1 MDYLERIINSLDQA
15 EKKEFQH
22 FIQRNKRRAG
32 RKDLALFK
40 LYCRTIVPRVKEQIK
55 LLEIPNKN
63 AYYSTRKRLYAHLSD
78 YALLKTNEEDG
89 TVGSRVR
96 GLYNIAVHLFD
107 RGLDRL
113 AWNILHKASELG
125 LKNRLYAELNLI
137 FLLQVDKLHL
147 QDKLTL
153 FDAVRA
159 YESNRDLLIQ
169 AEKIALFQAELRHN
183 MMQASRSGMEID
195 LKQIL
200 QRIIAQNSLG
210 TDVTQ
215 DPRLLCTVMRT
226 IRDSAV
232 YSKQYISFEQLT
244 EGLYRG
250 LYDKSQHEYNV
261 QLLYMIAH
269 SKYRNKKFRSSH
281 EHLDQL
287 QQELALCSKTT
298 QRQMSLRITLLEAAN
313 DLCIGSLDSAIDKL
327 ESLLELPLS
336 GRQECN
342 AILNLSTYYFYK
354 EDYKMAHRSMLK
366 LRHRDAWHE
375 EQMGSEWLLKQ
386 KMIELLIFHELEE
399 VDLTESRLRAI
410 KRKFNDLLSL
420 SRYQKAAAFLE
431 LIQTYNQKLGEIDPV
446 ELEQRIEVSWEWLPK
461 EQEYLQAMMFYAWI
475 KSKIVD
481 EPCYGVLLDLLQDKT
496 YAV

>member
-1 MDYLERIINSLDQA
+1 MDYLERIINSLDQT

-40 LYCRTIVPRVKEQIK
+40 LYCRKEVPLVKEQIK

-125 LKNRLYAELNLI
+125 VKNRLYAELNAI
-137 FLLQVDKLHL
+137 YLLQVDKLHL
-147 QDKLTL
+147 QKKLNL
-153 FDAVRA
+153 FDVVRA

-169 AEKIALFQAELRHN
+169 AEKVALFQAELRQN
-183 MMQASRSGMEID
+183 MIQASRSGMEID

-210 TDVTQ
+210 KDVTQ
-215 DPRLLCTVMRT
+215 DPGLLCTVMRT

-232 YSKQYISFEQLT
+232 YSKQYLSFEELT
-244 EGLYRG
+244 ESLYRG
-250 LYDKSQHEYNV
+250 LQDKSQAEYNV

-269 SKYRNKKFRSSH
+269 SKYRNKKFESSQ
-281 EHLDQL
+281 EYLDRL
-287 QQELALCSKTT
+287 KQELSQCSKTT
-298 QRQMSLRITLLEAAN
+298 QRQMSLRITLLDAAI
-313 DLCIGSLDSAIDKL
+313 DLCIGSVKTAIDKL
-327 ESLLELPLS
+327 ESLLKLQLS

-342 AILNLSTYYFYK
+342 AILNLSAYYFYTQ
-354 EDYKMAHRSMLK
+354 DYKMAHRTMLR
-366 LRHRDAWHE
+366 LRHTDTWHE
-375 EQMGSEWLLKQ
+375 DQMGVEWLLKQ

-399 VDLTESRLRAI
+399 VDLTESRIRAI
-410 KRKFNDLLSL
+410 KRKYTDLLS
-420 SRYQKAAAFLE
+420 SPRYQKASAFLE
-431 LIQTYNQKLGEIDPV
+431 LIQTYNQKLGDIDPA

-461 EQEYLQAMMFYAWI
+461 DQEDLQAMMFYAWI

-481 EPCYGVLLDLLQDKT
+481 EPSYEVLLDLLQDRS
-496 YAV
+496 YVV